1 MAEFGF
7 QWEDFRGGYY
17 VGPSELKQPATTWK
31 GYNVTIA
38 DDDATLVPT
47 YAPTQLTLSG
57 TGVTS
62 GVVDNGSSQTTWS
75 DPTYFN
81 GWVVITGRTA
91 TTPPACYVYF
101 INTSSGAVVRRDL
114 GVAGTSVGSA
124 PVCTL
129 NGSVDVN
136 AYVVIGDENIYK
148 VSSSGA
154 GTVSTITQGYSAS
167 MDLHGLTLW
176 NARMIAWSN
185 NSDIIVFSN
194 ALDFDTSWPALNY
207 IGIGYAND
215 GVSRCVPRNLDLV
228 AVKPSGWYSITGVLG
243 VSTAVR
249 QMNDTLGILPT
260 DPVEQHNNAVYY
272 TTYVGYTDYAVN
284 LFQIVGGR
292 VDIAAYQRFG
302 LGDSNIRI
310 ARTNIGYL
318 GITALTDD
326 PSGST
331 YCTMYLM
338 DMQDRWQLQR
348 VDRVMSG
355 ATKPKFCLARG
366 QVSRYNN
373 SQDRNLYLVEC
384 TSSANDNRLAVV
396 KIRPNTVEPGQTATT
411 TPATGVVKL
420 SDITTQRPFVIKEIW
435 VEAEMMQIPTIGSM
449 SAYTGSAS
457 LTCYV
462 YNKSVADM
470 TFDDGEQSPTVYS
483 STMTYPFADFTSN
496 TAAVTSQVRV
506 IKFRVNNA
514 SYMYA
519 GEIELQFA
527 GLRIRR
533 VWMTG
538 DSR

>member
-17 VGPSELKQPATTWK
+17 VGPSEIKQPSSTWK

-47 YAPTQLTLSG
+47 YSPVQLSLTG
-57 TGVTS
+57 TGTSS
-62 GVVDNGSSQTTWS
+62 GVIDNGSSQTTWS

-81 GWVVITGRTA
+81 GYVVVAARVAGVTV
-91 TTPPACYVYF
+91 YVYF
-101 INTSSGAVVRRDL
+101 INTSTGFVVRRDL
-114 GVAGTSVGSA
+114 GVVGTVVGSS
-124 PVCTL
+124 PVCVPDA
-129 NGSVDVN
+129 GSSGSIS
-136 AYVVIGDENIYK
+136 AYVVVGDQSIYK
-148 VSSSGA
+148 VSSTGP
-154 GTVSTITQGYSAS
+154 GTVTTIGQGYSIS
-167 MDLHGLTLW
+167 IQLHGIVLW

-185 NSDIIVFSN
+185 NSDVIIFSN
-194 ALDFDTSWPALNY
+194 ALDFDSIWPALNF
-207 IGIGYAND
+207 IGVGYAND
-215 GVSRCVPRNLDLV
+215 GVSKCVPRNLDLV
-228 AVKPSGWYSITGVLG
+228 AVKPSGWYSITGVMG

-249 QMNDTLGILPT
+249 QMNDTLGILST

-302 LGDSNIRI
+302 LGDSNMKIS
-310 ARTNIGYL
+310 RTNIGYL
-318 GITALTDD
+318 GVTALTDD

-348 VDRVMSG
+348 VSRVMSG
-355 ATKPKFCLARG
+355 ATKPRFCLARG

-373 SQDRNLYLVEC
+373 TQDKNLYLVEC
-384 TSSANDNRLAVV
+384 TTSASDNRMAVT
-396 KIRPNTVEPGQTATT
+396 KIRPNTVEPGQTSTT
-411 TPATGVVKL
+411 TPSTGVVKL
-420 SDITTQRPFVIKEIW
+420 SDITTQRPFVIKEVL
-435 VEAEMMQIPTIGSM
+435 VEAEMMQIPTIGAM

-462 YNKSVADM
+462 NNKSVADM
-470 TFDDGEQSPTVYS
+470 SFDDGDQSPTVYS
-483 STMTYPFADFTSN
+483 GTMTYPFSDFTSN
-496 TAAVTSQVRV
+496 TSAVTSQVRV

-519 GEIELQFA
+519 GEIELHFS
-527 GLRIRR
+527 GMRIRR

>member
-47 YAPTQLTLSG
+47 YAPVQLTLSG

-62 GVVDNGSSQTTWS
+62 GVLDNGSSQTTWS

-81 GWVVITGRTA
+81 GWVVVTGRT
-91 TTPPACYVYF
+91 TSTCYVYF
-101 INTSSGAVVRRDL
+101 INTSSGAVTRRDL
-114 GVAGTSVGSA
+114 GVVGTSAGSA

-136 AYVVIGDENIYK
+136 AYVVIGDEKIYK
-148 VSSSGA
+148 ANSANS
-154 GTVSTITQGYSAS
+154 TVTVISQSYSPTI
-167 MDLHGLTLW
+167 DLHGLTLW

-185 NSDIIVFSN
+185 TSDSFVFSN
-194 ALDFDTSWPALNY
+194 ALSFDTTWPGINY
-207 IGIGYAND
+207 VSVGYAND
-215 GVSRCVPRNLDLV
+215 GISKCVPRNLDLV

-243 VSTAVR
+243 FNSAVR

-284 LFQIVGGR
+284 LFQIVGNR

-302 LGDSNIRI
+302 LGDSNMSI

-326 PSGST
+326 PSGSV

-355 ATKPKFCLARG
+355 ATKPRFCLARG

-384 TSSANDNRLAVV
+384 TSSASDNRLAVV

-483 STMTYPFADFTSN
+483 STMSYPFADFTSN

-527 GLRIRR
+527 GLKIRR